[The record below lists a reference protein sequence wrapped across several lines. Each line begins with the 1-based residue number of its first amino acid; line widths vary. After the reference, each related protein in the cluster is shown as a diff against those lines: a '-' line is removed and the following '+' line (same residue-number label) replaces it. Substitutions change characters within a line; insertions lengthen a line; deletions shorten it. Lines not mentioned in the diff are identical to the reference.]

1 MRQKQSNVLM
11 SLVVGSFL
19 YPYCGLGTIETIKE
33 STKVTIPKLTFF
45 FAFVS
50 NTITKGPDL

>member
-1 MRQKQSNVLM
+1 MRHKQSNVLM
-11 SLVVGSFL
+11 SLVVGSCL

-33 STKVTIPKLTFF
+33 FTKVTIPKVTF

-50 NTITKGPDL
+50 NAITKGPDL